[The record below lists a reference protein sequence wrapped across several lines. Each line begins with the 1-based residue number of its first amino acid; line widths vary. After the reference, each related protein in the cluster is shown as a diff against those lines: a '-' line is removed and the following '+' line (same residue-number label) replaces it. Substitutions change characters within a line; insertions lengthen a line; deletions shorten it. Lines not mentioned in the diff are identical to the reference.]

1 MSCNCKECNRMKTLD
16 KIKFAGSV
24 LFAFVGLIATV
35 VYFGLGGWAV
45 AQFVAEVFNK

>member
-1 MSCNCKECNRMKTLD
+1 MKTLD

-24 LFAFVGLIATV
+24 LFAFVGLVAAV

-45 AQFVAEVFNK
+45 ANFVVEVLDK